1 MASIAQSLPASSG
14 RYSWLWGWLRDE
26 LTPYPGRAL
35 LVARMVMATTLVMI
49 ISMTFQI
56 PYATYA
62 AYFALTISRESVA
75 GTAAETLA
83 LVVGSLLGGAYVV
96 VSAMLVVGN
105 EMLRFLW
112 VAASLFLAFYV
123 VSALSNYAAA
133 TRFAYL
139 VVITIPVLDRQI
151 PGQSKVASILWAVG
165 SLAIGSV
172 VALLMEI
179 VFAAFRRTD
188 DLTKAILDRLAAL
201 EELLAYYLEDRP
213 IDAAARS
220 TIERLASVGTSRL
233 RRILQR
239 AGYEAQHEQ
248 RMAAVVALV
257 GRLVDLAAARLA
269 QFTGRVN
276 EGERERIRQIA
287 QDVAEFRKA
296 LEEGR
301 VPCRTPPTSTGET
314 PAGHPL
320 LAEAAKTVSLLYET
334 CTGAQSLA
342 AFAPPAPEARGQAI
356 PLVPGAL
363 SNPEHVKFALRGCLA
378 ASLSYF
384 VYNAL
389 FWPGISTAIT
399 TCLVT
404 ALTTVGAS
412 HQKEL
417 LRFAGAFIGGFVIG
431 MGAQVFILPN
441 IDSIGAFT
449 VLFAIVSAIAAWF
462 ATAST
467 RLSYFGAQIALAFYL
482 INLQEFKFQTSLAVA
497 RDRVVGIFLG
507 LLMMWLAFDQLW
519 SAPAG
524 VQMKRTFVAGLR
536 LLAQLAREPVSS
548 DLRIAIERCY
558 SLRETIHAQFDRVR
572 SLADG
577 VLFEFGPSRQRDLE
591 LRDQIRRWQPQLRTL
606 FVMRN
611 VSWRYRAQ
619 LPGFELPESVRLRQ
633 QAYDDH
639 SAHML
644 EEMAEW
650 IERNAPH
657 AENSIEE
664 SHELLN
670 RTAEEI
676 QAEEPAQLSPSAAAS
691 FAALLRSIDSLT
703 TSLAS
708 EIGAEFGSPPEL
720 S

>member
-1 MASIAQSLPASSG
+1 MVAHMVIAA
-14 RYSWLWGWLRDE
+14 
-26 LTPYPGRAL
+26 
-35 LVARMVMATTLVMI
+35 TLVMI
-49 ISMTFQI
+49 ICMTFQI

-75 GTAAETLA
+75 GTAAETRA
-83 LVVGSLLGGAYVV
+83 LVVGSLCGGAYLV

-133 TRFAYL
+133 ARFAYL

-151 PGQSKVASILWAVG
+151 PGQAKVASILWAVG
-165 SLAIGSV
+165 ALAIGSV
-172 VALLMEI
+172 VPLLMEI

-188 DLTKAILDRLAAL
+188 DLTKAISDRLAAL

-213 IDAAARS
+213 MDAAARS
-220 TIERLASVGTSRL
+220 TIERLASVGTSRV
-233 RRILQR
+233 RRMLQR
-239 AGYEAQHEQ
+239 AGHEPQHEQ
-248 RMAAVVALV
+248 QMAAVVALV
-257 GRLVDLAAARLA
+257 GRLVDLAAVGLA
-269 QFTGRVN
+269 QFTSRVG
-276 EGERERIRQIA
+276 EGERERIRRVA
-287 QDVAEFRKA
+287 QDVAEFRIA
-296 LEEGR
+296 LEAGR
-301 VPCRTPPTSTGET
+301 VPCRTAPTSAGET
-314 PAGHPL
+314 PAGLPL
-320 LAEAAKTVSLLYET
+320 LAEVEKTVSLLYET
-334 CTGAQSLA
+334 CADTQSLTA
-342 AFAPPAPEARGQAI
+342 YVPAPLEARAQAM

-363 SNPEHVKFALRGCLA
+363 SNPEHLKFALRGCLA
-378 ASLSYF
+378 ASLCYF

-404 ALTTVGAS
+404 ALTTIGAS

-524 VQMKRTFVAGLR
+524 VQMKKTFVAGLR
-536 LLAQLAREPVSS
+536 LLAQLAREPVSNAF
-548 DLRIAIERCY
+548 RIAIERCY
-558 SLRETIHAQFDRVR
+558 SLRETVHAQFDKVR

-577 VLFEFGPSRQRDLE
+577 VLFEFGPSRQRDLA

-606 FVMRN
+606 FLMRN
-611 VSWRYRAQ
+611 ASWRYRVQ
-619 LPGFELPESVRLRQ
+619 LPGFELPERTRLRH
-633 QAYDDH
+633 QAYDEH
-639 SAHML
+639 SALML
-644 EEMAEW
+644 EEMADR
-650 IERNAPH
+650 IESNASH
-657 AENSIEE
+657 EGNSIEE

-670 RTAEEI
+670 RMVEEI
-676 QAEEPAQLSPSAAAS
+676 QGEEPAQLPPDR
-691 FAALLRSIDSLT
+691 AALLIALIRRIDDLT
-703 TSLAS
+703 TSIAS
-708 EIGAEFGSPPEL
+708 HINSGIQ
-720 S
+720 